1 MRIERSIEGGIEV
14 EHEVEVDSGGPVL
27 ISKRRVVQPGGD
39 MDVGINRADYIHS
52 SDRGACTF
60 RSSNPHLS
68 RAKPAPSYLRVSH
81 RGRWIL
87 ASHQCSRRNFSF
99 PARDRSP
106 LAHLAFPQRQRNVVF
121 PCRVEGE
128 KIGGNL
134 KKSFGKDHEDQRE
147 REEEEERISVQLE
160 RSVNTRTYASSR
172 AGEKSGGGSDVIVGS
187 QGRDEGSARHESRS

>member
-1 MRIERSIEGGIEV
+1 MRIERNIEGGIEV

-87 ASHQCSRRNFSF
+87 SSPDPTSVRAEIFRFLLAIDPPLLTLLSHRDNGTSSF
-99 PARDRSP
+99 ES
-106 LAHLAFPQRQRNVVF
+106 
-121 PCRVEGE
+121 
-128 KIGGNL
+128 
-134 KKSFGKDHEDQRE
+134 RE
-147 REEEEERISVQLE
+147 RR
-160 RSVNTRTYASSR
+160 
-172 AGEKSGGGSDVIVGS
+172 SGGI
-187 QGRDEGSARHESRS
+187 

>member
-1 MRIERSIEGGIEV
+1 M
-14 EHEVEVDSGGPVL
+14 DSGGPVL

-106 LAHLAFPQRQRNVVF
+106 LAHLAFAQRQRNVVF
-121 PCRVEGE
+121 RVEGE

-147 REEEEERISVQLE
+147 RRRRRREDFRSIRAQRQYSNVRVIEGGRKEWRRFRRHRWISG
-160 RSVNTRTYASSR
+160 A
-172 AGEKSGGGSDVIVGS
+172 
-187 QGRDEGSARHESRS
+187 

>member
-1 MRIERSIEGGIEV
+1 MRIERNIEGGIEV
-14 EHEVEVDSGGPVL
+14 EYEVEVDSGGPVL

-106 LAHLAFPQRQRNVVF
+106 LAHLAFPETTERRLSSRGREDRGESKKKFWQRSR
-121 PCRVEGE
+121 RSERE
-128 KIGGNL
+128 K
-134 KKSFGKDHEDQRE
+134 KK
-147 REEEEERISVQLE
+147 EEEEERISVQLE

>member
-1 MRIERSIEGGIEV
+1 MRIERNIEGGIEV

-121 PCRVEGE
+121 RVEGE

-147 REEEEERISVQLE
+147 REEEEEDFRSIRAQRQYSNVRVIEGGRKEWRRFRRHRWISG
-160 RSVNTRTYASSR
+160 A
-172 AGEKSGGGSDVIVGS
+172 
-187 QGRDEGSARHESRS
+187 

>member
-1 MRIERSIEGGIEV
+1 M
-14 EHEVEVDSGGPVL
+14 DSGGPVL

-87 ASHQCSRRNFSF
+87 SSTSVRAEIFRFLLAIDPLLLTLLSHRDNGTSSF
-99 PARDRSP
+99 P
-106 LAHLAFPQRQRNVVF
+106 
-121 PCRVEGE
+121 VE
-128 KIGGNL
+128 
-134 KKSFGKDHEDQRE
+134 SRE
-147 REEEEERISVQLE
+147 RR
-160 RSVNTRTYASSR
+160 
-172 AGEKSGGGSDVIVGS
+172 SGGI
-187 QGRDEGSARHESRS
+187 